1 MNDMEHEQRSIRLR
15 LRSDNMDFLC
25 QLFDRHQSLSISL
38 SLLLSNI
45 SLNILTNNNDRK

>member
-1 MNDMEHEQRSIRLR
+1 MKRGSVCLR

-25 QLFDRHQSLSISL
+25 KLFDGRQSLSISL

-45 SLNILTNNNDRK
+45 ALNILTNDNDRKQD